1 MLSLIWTVFFVHVAI
16 YLVNTIGAST
26 IDNLLISFLVL
37 QLWILYVKL
46 PTPTSNKARE
56 ANRLKREALQ
66 LKREMNN
73 TSSQDEFAKWA
84 KLRRRHDKT
93 MEEYEEMTLHVHVK
107 EPGTISARWDA
118 NPGHETQTDKALSAQ
133 NSSFEWSVKIARWLS
148 TNGLKIFLQFWYSK
162 TPVFALPEAWVPYYV
177 AWILSFPRAPMGSVS
192 IQVWSNVCATAISAL
207 AEIVTIVGQAAI
219 RKGRPAPAATA
230 QKTK

>member
-26 IDNLLISFLVL
+26 IDNLL
-37 QLWILYVKL
+37 WILYVKL
-46 PTPTSNKARE
+46 PTPTSKKARE
-56 ANRLKREALQ
+56 QNRLKREALQ

-93 MEEYEEMTLHVHVK
+93 MEEYEEMNK
-107 EPGTISARWDA
+107 S
-118 NPGHETQTDKALSAQ
+118 LSAQ
-133 NSSFEWSVKIARWLS
+133 KSSFEWSVKIARWLS

-162 TPVFALPEAWVPYYV
+162 TPVFALPEAWVPYYI

-207 AEIVTIVGQAAI
+207 AEIVTIVGQATVGKA
-219 RKGRPAPAATA
+219 RPVPAATA
-230 QKTK
+230 PKTK